1 MRTTAGR
8 EAGGDRGQSTVEL
21 ALALPLVCL
30 LLCGIVQ
37 VAVVGRDQLAVQLA
51 AREAARAAAVSADAT
66 GAGTAAALR
75 AVALRPLVVSVREA
89 NGIVTA
95 TVRYTDRT
103 DVPLIGAFLPDVTL
117 SASVSMQVEP
127 P

>member
-1 MRTTAGR
+1 M
-8 EAGGDRGQSTVEL
+8 QLVEL

-37 VAVVGRDQLAVQLA
+37 VSVIGRDQLAVQLA
-51 AREAARAAAVSADAT
+51 AREAARAAAISSDAA

-75 AVALRPLVVSVREA
+75 AVALRPLDVSISES
-89 NGIVTA
+89 NGVVTA
-95 TVRYTDRT
+95 TVRYTDNT
-103 DVPLIGAFLPDVTL
+103 EVPLVGVLLPGVTL
-117 SASVSMQVEP
+117 SASVTMQIEP